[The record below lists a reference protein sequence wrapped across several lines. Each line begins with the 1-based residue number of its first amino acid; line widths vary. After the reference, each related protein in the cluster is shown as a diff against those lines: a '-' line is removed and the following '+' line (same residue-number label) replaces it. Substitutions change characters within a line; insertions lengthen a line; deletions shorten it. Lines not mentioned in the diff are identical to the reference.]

1 MASANADSMTPQL
14 EPLERETIR
23 RVAWRLL
30 PLLMLG
36 YFCAYLD
43 RVNVGFAGLTMNQAL
58 GFSAA
63 VFGFG
68 SGVFFIGYFLFEIP
82 SNLILAKVGARR
94 WIARILITWGII
106 SGLTAFIWNEWSFYG
121 IRFLLGLAE
130 AGYYPG
136 IILYMTW
143 WFPSYY
149 RSRMMGIFQSAS
161 VISLIIGPIISA
173 QLLGLDGVF
182 GLAGWQWLFIAEAL
196 PPIIMCFV
204 ILFWLTDRP
213 SGARWLRPEQREWLE
228 GRIQSEREQ
237 REKIKRFEL
246 GEAMRNPRVWWLTLV
261 YFGQNVS
268 NYGLLIFLP
277 QIVKAFGVSTQMTGV
292 ISAIPFVF
300 AAFAMIYWGYHS
312 DHSGERTKHV
322 AAACLVCA
330 AGLGVCI
337 LIGIQH
343 PVIIMVALIIGVMGQ
358 QSIAPTFW
366 SLPTAMLS
374 GTAAAG
380 GIALINAVGNLGGF
394 LGPYMFGLVKDA
406 TNSDTVGLLA
416 IAAAP
421 VISAIV
427 LFALGHDSRLE
438 RIPPRAAAA
447 E

>member
-1 MASANADSMTPQL
+1 MPDPGALAQTL
-14 EPLERETIR
+14 EPLERETIP
-23 RVAWRLL
+23 RVARRLL

-43 RVNVGFAGLTMNQAL
+43 RVNVGFAGLTMNKAL

-63 VFGFG
+63 AFGFG
-68 SGVFFIGYFLFEIP
+68 SGVFFIGYFLAEVP
-82 SNLILAKVGARR
+82 SNLILEKVGARR

-106 SGLTAFIWNEWSFYG
+106 SGLTAFVWNEWSFYG

-130 AGYYPG
+130 AGFYPG

-149 RSRMMGIFQSAS
+149 RARMMGIFQSAS
-161 VISLIIGPIISA
+161 VISLIIGPIVSA
-173 QLLGLDGVF
+173 QLLQMDGFLGVQ
-182 GLAGWQWLFIAEAL
+182 GWQWLFIVEAL
-196 PPIIMCFV
+196 PPVMMGVVVLI
-204 ILFWLTDRP
+204 WLTDHPRQ
-213 SGARWLRPEQREWLE
+213 AAWLRADQREWLE
-228 GRIQSEREQ
+228 ARIESERAQ
-237 REKIKRFEL
+237 RESVHRYEL
-246 GEAMRNPRVWWLTLV
+246 GEALRNPRVWWLTLV

-277 QIVKAFGVSTQMTGV
+277 QIIKAFGVSTEMTGW

-300 AAFAMIYWGYHS
+300 AAFAMIYWGRHS
-312 DHSGERTKHV
+312 DMSGERIKHV
-322 AAACLVCA
+322 AGACLVCA

-337 LIGIQH
+337 LIGISH
-343 PVIIMVALIIGVMGQ
+343 PVIIMIALIIGIMGQ

-394 LGPYMFGLVKDA
+394 VGPYAFGLIKDA
-406 TNSDTVGLLA
+406 SGSDTVALLA

-421 VISAIV
+421 VVSAIV
-427 LFALGHDSRLE
+427 LLSLGHDTRLE
-438 RIPPRAAAA
+438 RIPTRTA
-447 E
+447 EA